1 MKEEAMNLKKTGYGY
16 MEGFGGEKK
25 EKCDYIIISKIN

>member
-16 MEGFGGEKK
+16 MEGFGGEKWRNV
-25 EKCDYIIISKIN
+25 ITL

>member
-16 MEGFGGEKK
+16 TEGFGGEKRRNV
-25 EKCDYIIISKIN
+25 ITL